1 MRERAC
7 VFPELLIV
15 CTELKNLV
23 QWKLFRLAL
32 LFCHITPRKK
42 ELLRVNFFFNFK
54 SAKYLSGCLH
64 RSFQEE
70 PGGGY
75 VT

>member
-42 ELLRVNFFFNFK
+42 ELLRVNFFFFLTLPNT
-54 SAKYLSGCLH
+54 SQAACTDLSRRNRG
-64 RSFQEE
+64 
-70 PGGGY
+70 
-75 VT
+75 VVM